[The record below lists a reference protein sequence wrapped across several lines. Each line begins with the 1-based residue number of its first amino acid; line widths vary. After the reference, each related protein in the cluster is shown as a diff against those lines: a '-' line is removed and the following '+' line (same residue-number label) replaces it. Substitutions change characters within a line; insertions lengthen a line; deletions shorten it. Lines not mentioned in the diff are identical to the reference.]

1 MKHSDFLIGR
11 DFQCGPR
18 RWRCTDIGTRVI
30 IAVMLDHDKDD
41 QSWYNGPPYALLET
55 VSTNTTFR
63 GVALTTTN
71 QHLTRQCASQK
82 TAQSMKSTVRKPTLA
97 AGGHSWLL

>member
-30 IAVMLDHDKDD
+30 IAVMLDHNKDD

-55 VSTNTTFR
+55 VFDEYDLP
-63 GVALTTTN
+63 GCCAYDN
-71 QHLTRQCASQK
+71 Q
-82 TAQSMKSTVRKPTLA
+82 PTLDTA
-97 AGGHSWLL
+97 MRLPEDSSINEKHSP